1 MRAMSEN
8 KTEIWL
14 EVYGDWWTVISA
26 NDYREM
32 LLAQKPHDADDA
44 DYYAYRIRCKDSKE
58 LFQAIKVFHEE
69 KKLECHVAIHKFDD
83 AKRITAM
90 TGAGWVNGGPSIYED
105 YKHDNPKEL
114 IEQRDELRSALCVA
128 RENGRNQLGLTLRK
142 FAALC
147 GRSPSWISRWTNS
160 DIDGPP
166 DLVDYPSPP
175 PNF

>member
-1 MRAMSEN
+1 MNTTTN
-8 KTEIWL
+8 KTELWL

-26 NDYREM
+26 VDYREM
-32 LLAQKPHDADDA
+32 LLAQKPHDEEGA
-44 DYYAYRIRCKDSKE
+44 DYFAYRIRCKDSKE
-58 LFQAIKVFHEE
+58 LFRAIKVFHEE
-69 KKLECHVAIHKFDD
+69 KKLECHVVIHQSSDI
-83 AKRITAM
+83 KRVTAM
-90 TGAGWVNGGPSIYED
+90 TGSGWGHDDATIIED
-105 YKHDNPKEL
+105 YKNDNPKEI

-166 DLVDYPSPP
+166 DLI
-175 PNF
+175 N